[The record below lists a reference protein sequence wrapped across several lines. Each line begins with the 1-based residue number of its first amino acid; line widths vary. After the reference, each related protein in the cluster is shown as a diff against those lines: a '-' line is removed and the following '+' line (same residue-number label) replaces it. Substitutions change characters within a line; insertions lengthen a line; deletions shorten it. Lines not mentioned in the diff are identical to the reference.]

1 MPGLMHYWSVWQR
14 ETYFCL
20 IMILCIAEKKKKKIY
35 IYIYILQ
42 NYKYL
47 KQIIQRFFFL
57 KKFIYVY
64 LFKDPQRYLQIHLF
78 LFIFYSNI
86 IARPIICSIFD
97 IIATGHIRG
106 GHRSGPKSTD
116 SFLGLYL
123 HISIISATLPSV
135 IVHTKNLYITLKCNV
150 FLFLFIIMKYMLSI
164 YLTVLNFVL
173 NQFLYHFKIPCFI
186 IFNSLFL
193 LLWMI
198 ISLYFMQSTLNYHCV
213 WNVLYK

>member
-20 IMILCIAEKKKKKIY
+20 IMILCIAENIY
-35 IYIYILQ
+35 IKK
-42 NYKYL
+42 NSKYL
-47 KQIIQRFFFL
+47 KQIIQRLFFFFL
-57 KKFIYVY
+57 KLIYVY
-64 LFKDPQRYLQIHLF
+64 LFKDPQRYLQINLF

-135 IVHTKNLYITLKCNV
+135 IGHIKNLYTTLKCNV

-164 YLTVLNFVL
+164 YLTVLNFIL

-198 ISLYFMQSTLNYHCV
+198 ISLSFMQSTLNYHCV